1 MELVI
6 KKYQELTL
14 DELYEI
20 LKVRAEVFVV
30 EQHCVYQDMD
40 DFDQCAVHVFLRD
53 DDGIQAYLRVI
64 EPGKAGEDAAI
75 GRVLSKKRRCGLG
88 TEIVYAGIEAAKSR
102 MHASKI
108 RIAAQ
113 TYVRSLYENIAF
125 KQSSEEFM
133 EDGIPHI
140 EMILSIDQKNLV

>member
-6 KKYQELTL
+6 KKYQELTS

-40 DFDQCAVHVFLRD
+40 DLDQCAVHIYLRD
-53 DDGIQAYLRVI
+53 DDEIQAYLRVI
-64 EPGKAGEDAAI
+64 EPGKAGEDVVI

-88 TEIVYAGIEAAKSR
+88 TEIVSAGIECTRQKSELR
-102 MHASKI
+102 RRHM
-108 RIAAQ
+108 
-113 TYVRSLYENIAF
+113 
-125 KQSSEEFM
+125 
-133 EDGIPHI
+133 
-140 EMILSIDQKNLV
+140 

>member
-6 KKYQELTL
+6 KKYQELTS

-40 DFDQCAVHVFLRD
+40 NLDQCAVHIYLRD

-64 EPGKAGEDAAI
+64 EPGKAGEDVVI
-75 GRVLSKKRRCGLG
+75 GRVLSKKAALRLGNRNSLCRHRSGKVSDARVKDQNCG
-88 TEIVYAGIEAAKSR
+88 TDICEIFV
-102 MHASKI
+102 
-108 RIAAQ
+108 
-113 TYVRSLYENIAF
+113 
-125 KQSSEEFM
+125 
-133 EDGIPHI
+133 
-140 EMILSIDQKNLV
+140 

>member
-40 DFDQCAVHVFLRD
+40 DL
-53 DDGIQAYLRVI
+53 IN
-64 EPGKAGEDAAI
+64 
-75 GRVLSKKRRCGLG
+75 
-88 TEIVYAGIEAAKSR
+88 
-102 MHASKI
+102 
-108 RIAAQ
+108 AQ
-113 TYVRSLYENIAF
+113 YMYFTR
-125 KQSSEEFM
+125 
-133 EDGIPHI
+133 
-140 EMILSIDQKNLV
+140 